1 LVDRNFLVDQP
12 KDGLFSAFG
21 DARFKIENGQLIES
35 RQMYFAIYQAISGDA
50 NTEGL
55 YKKYNADFFDL
66 KNGCFSKMQP
76 PHSLILEQPLTGLWT
91 SILNAKFDD
100 LEELK
105 ITSSQRKQLLEKTLE
120 YYSLHVEGFGQVRS
134 HEILE
139 EVLG

>member
-1 LVDRNFLVDQP
+1 
-12 KDGLFSAFG
+12 
-21 DARFKIENGQLIES
+21 
-35 RQMYFAIYQAISGDA
+35 
-50 NTEGL
+50 
-55 YKKYNADFFDL
+55 
-66 KNGCFSKMQP
+66 
-76 PHSLILEQPLTGLWT
+76 LILEQPLTGLWT
-91 SILNAKFDD
+91 AILNAKFDN